1 MKKIIIVFFFGLF
14 SVSAFT
20 QELRCNVQVT
30 ASQIQGTNKEVFRTL
45 QEEITEFMNNTI
57 WTDDEFESNERIEC
71 KILLNLKERSGDEF
85 SGSIQVSSRRPVY
98 NSSYS
103 TTLIQ
108 NKDNDLT
115 FTYQENEPLEFDIN
129 SYKSNLTSI
138 LAYYAYVI
146 LGMDYDSFSPEGGNP
161 HFKNAEKVVNE
172 AQNSKYDGW
181 KSYESR
187 KNRYWFVENALDGE
201 YSEAREFVYRYH
213 REGLDKM
220 HDNPSRARQDIIT
233 ALELLQKVFRE
244 RPDPYLYY
252 LNLLVETKSD
262 EFINV
267 FSEGDNNQVQR
278 VYEILSEID
287 PSRSDRYE
295 KITQR

>member
-1 MKKIIIVFFFGLF
+1 MKKIIFILFFALYTGT
-14 SVSAFT
+14 AFT
-20 QELRCNVQVT
+20 QELRCNVQVL

-45 QEEITEFMNNTI
+45 QEEINAFMNNTI
-57 WTDDEFESNERIEC
+57 WTDDDFQANERIEC

-85 SGSIQVSSRRPVY
+85 SGTIQVSSRRPVY

-103 TTLIQ
+103 TTIIQ
-108 NKDNDLT
+108 NKDNDLS
-115 FTYQENEPLEFDIN
+115 FRYVENEPLEFDIN

-146 LGMDYDSFSPEGGNP
+146 IGMDYDSFSPKGGTP

-172 AQNSKYDGW
+172 AQNSKYEGW

-187 KNRYWFVENALDGE
+187 KNRYWFVENVLDDG
-201 YSEAREFVYRYH
+201 YSGAREFVYRYH
-213 REGLDKM
+213 RVGLDNM
-220 HDNPSRARQDIIT
+220 YDNPSKARQNIIE
-233 ALELLQKVFRE
+233 ALELLQKIHRE
-244 RPDPYLYY
+244 QPDPYLYY
-252 LNLLVETKSD
+252 TNLLIDTKSN
-262 EFINV
+262 EFVNV
-267 FSEGDNNQVQR
+267 FSEGDMNQMKR